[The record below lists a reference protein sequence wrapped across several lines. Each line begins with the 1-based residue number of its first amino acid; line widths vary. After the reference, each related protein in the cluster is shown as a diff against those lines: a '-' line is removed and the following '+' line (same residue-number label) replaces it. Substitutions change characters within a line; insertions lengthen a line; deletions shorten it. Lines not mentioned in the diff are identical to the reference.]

1 MGLRRWRSKRTG
13 VARVS
18 LQHPQFE
25 YFKQALAQS
34 RTGEALQHLDALLL
48 EYPESAALHWHR
60 AQVLDQLGR
69 KSDASAALDAL
80 LLRRPDYPPAI
91 ALRARLDLELDQPG
105 NSLPARAAPR
115 PGERES
121 GAFRARRSDPDE
133 AIIERILDQ
142 IGQALDEP
150 PPQLTAVDASGF
162 PEYQRQFNARCQREL
177 SQLGMHRI
185 ADAEAEGLR
194 PSLGQ
199 RVLISC
205 FADSDGEVGVISFSF
220 EPTTQRR
227 ANPISRW
234 LRSADQAFELTECS
248 TGFDDGAHLTTICGN
263 EPAYAY
269 GPPLYIECLPAR
281 TSLAELVTRHSG
293 RIAAYRRQHPG
304 AQAIP
309 ALDLA
314 GYEQRWIAS
323 QQARKAYRQTSGYLN
338 ESELRA
344 LLGPDYAR
352 YARRVRDRLR

>member
-1 MGLRRWRSKRTG
+1 M
-13 VARVS
+13 S

-25 YFKQALAQS
+25 FFKQALAQA

-48 EYPESAALHWHR
+48 EYPQSAALHWHR

-69 KSDASAALDAL
+69 KPEASSALHAV
-80 LLRRPDYPPAI
+80 LLRRPDYQPAI
-91 ALRARLDLELDQPG
+91 ALQARLDLELGEPASAQPM
-105 NSLPARAAPR
+105 RAAPR

-133 AIIERILDQ
+133 AIIERIVDQ
-142 IGQALDEP
+142 ISQALDEP
-150 PPQLTAVDASGF
+150 PPQLTTADASGF
-162 PEYQRQFNARCQREL
+162 PEYQRLFNARCQREL

-248 TGFDDGAHLTTICGN
+248 TQFDDGAHLTTICGN

-269 GPPLYIECLPAR
+269 GPPLFIECLPIR

-293 RIAAYRRQHPG
+293 RVAEYRRQHPEVQFI
-304 AQAIP
+304 A

-314 GYEQRWIAS
+314 GFEQRWIAS
-323 QQARKAYRQTSGYLN
+323 QQARKAYRQASGYLN
-338 ESELRA
+338 EAELRA
-344 LLGPDYAR
+344 LLGHDYAR
-352 YARRVRDRLR
+352 YARRVRERLR